1 MNGKIVKYFSR
12 RGFGFITPVDSQEE
26 IFFHVSS
33 YPEQMEPEIGKD
45 VEFELI
51 ETPKGKEAKNVKV
64 LADASEEEDVEAES
78 PEEDEAPEE
87 EDVEAESPEED
98 EAPEEEDVEAESPE
112 EDEAPEEE
120 DVEAESPEED
130 EAPEEEAPEEEVS
143 EASGLGVGD
152 IKGVGKATE
161 EKLVG
166 AGFET
171 VESIA
176 AVDGDALSEKAG
188 VSAKVAAKIV
198 AAAKELLE

>member
-12 RGFGFITPVDSQEE
+12 RGFGFITPVDSQDE

-33 YPEQMEPEIGKD
+33 YPTEVEPEIGKN

-78 PEEDEAPEE
+78 PEEEEALEE
-87 EDVEAESPEED
+87 ET
-98 EAPEEEDVEAESPE
+98 
-112 EDEAPEEE
+112 
-120 DVEAESPEED
+120 
-130 EAPEEEAPEEEVS
+130 PEEEAPEEES
-143 EASGLGVGD
+143 PEEETPEEEAPEASDLGVGD

-166 AGFET
+166 AGFDT
-171 VESIA
+171 VKSIA
-176 AVDGDALSEKAG
+176 AVDGDALAEKAG
-188 VSAKVAAKIV
+188 ISAKVAAKIV